1 MLGLRK
7 EICEGHLGGGV
18 HAVLGII
25 ITKKSLE
32 DCYEKKLGLH
42 VLVFCPPQGGV
53 PSAVKFLT
61 PSELSG

>member
-18 HAVLGII
+18 HAILGII

-32 DCYEKKLGLH
+32 DC
-42 VLVFCPPQGGV
+42 
-53 PSAVKFLT
+53 
-61 PSELSG
+61 